1 MIVTYFELMASPGNT
16 SPLEWEALF
25 VIAAKHTMKNVIP
38 LSKVQ
43 PIIMETKLAE
53 SKDNAIGILAMLATF
68 SQYSHH
74 NKG

>member
-1 MIVTYFELMASPGNT
+1 
-16 SPLEWEALF
+16 
-25 VIAAKHTMKNVIP
+25 MKNVIP